1 MSDQINKKEKI
12 MQAALKIF
20 EKKGSEKTSVRDI
33 MTEANLGLGTFY
45 LYYSDKKDLKE
56 KMVLNLATDIIL
68 NAEKTCT
75 QEDPIERY
83 ISFVDY
89 IIDYLISHP
98 FELDL
103 LSKNITWTLYTI
115 IENDYGLSEAD
126 STLQFILNKYDNL
139 FLTNHTE
146 SEKLYILSLT
156 LEIMMS
162 TCKSAVLE
170 DSILTIDE
178 MKPVLFAIIRKI
190 FNRIGENKWKRLPSL
205 FHIILDLYY

>member
-1 MSDQINKKEKI
+1 MSDEINKKEKI

-20 EKKGSEKTSVRDI
+20 EKKGAEKTSVRDI

-45 LYYSDKKDLKE
+45 LYYSDKNDLKE

-83 ISFVDY
+83 ISFVDF

-103 LSKNITWTLYTI
+103 LSKNITWTLYTK

-126 STLQFILNKYDNL
+126 STLKFILNKYDNL
-139 FLTNHTE
+139 FLTSHTE

-190 FNRIGENKWKRLPSL
+190 FNRIGENK
-205 FHIILDLYY
+205 

>member
-1 MSDQINKKEKI
+1 MSDEINKKEKI

-20 EKKGSEKTSVRDI
+20 EKKGAEKTSVRDI

-45 LYYSDKKDLKE
+45 LYYSDKNDLKE

-68 NAEKTCT
+68 NAEKTCI
-75 QEDPIERY
+75 QKDPIERY
-83 ISFVDY
+83 ISFVNF

-103 LSKNITWTLYTI
+103 LSKNITWTLYTK

-126 STLQFILNKYDNL
+126 STLKFILNKYDNL
-139 FLTNHTE
+139 FLTSHTE

-190 FNRIGENKWKRLPSL
+190 FNRIGENK
-205 FHIILDLYY
+205 

>member
-20 EKKGSEKTSVRDI
+20 EKKGAEKTSVRDI
-33 MTEANLGLGTFY
+33 MAEAGFGLGTFY
-45 LYYSDKKDLKE
+45 LYYSDKNDLKE

-68 NAEKTCT
+68 SAEKTCV

-103 LSKNITWTLYTI
+103 LSKNITWTLYTK

-170 DSILTIDE
+170 DSILTIGE

-190 FNRIGENKWKRLPSL
+190 FNRIGENKWKK
-205 FHIILDLYY
+205 

>member
-1 MSDQINKKEKI
+1 MSDEINKKEKI
-12 MQAALKIF
+12 MKAALKIF
-20 EKKGSEKTSVRDI
+20 EKKGAEKTSVRDI

-45 LYYSDKKDLKE
+45 LYYSDKNDLKE
-56 KMVLNLATDIIL
+56 KMVLNLATNIIL
-68 NAEKTCT
+68 NAEKTCI

-83 ISFVDY
+83 ISFVNF

-103 LSKNITWTLYTI
+103 LSKNITWTLYTK

-126 STLQFILNKYDNL
+126 STLKFILNKYDNL
-139 FLTNHTE
+139 FLTSHTE

-190 FNRIGENKWKRLPSL
+190 FNRIGENK
-205 FHIILDLYY
+205 